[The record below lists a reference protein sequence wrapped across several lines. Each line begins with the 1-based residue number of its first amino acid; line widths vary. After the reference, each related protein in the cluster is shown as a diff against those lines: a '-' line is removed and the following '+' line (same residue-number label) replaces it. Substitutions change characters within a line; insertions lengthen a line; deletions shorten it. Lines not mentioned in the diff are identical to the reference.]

1 MIYRIITFDI
11 LIYCI
16 CIKNK
21 SQNLQLQ
28 EMDQPQL
35 TQEQI
40 MDVMLNGSFNHEA
53 TPSILGLQVP
63 NFVSTNSNLLD
74 NAQSTGLQ
82 ARYSVLL
89 GIIEELKKDVRPT
102 YAGSKTSAERLK
114 RNINLARIEI
124 RNCMQE
130 LDRIN

>member
-1 MIYRIITFDI
+1 
-11 LIYCI
+11 
-16 CIKNK
+16 
-21 SQNLQLQ
+21 
-28 EMDQPQL
+28 MDQL
-35 TQEQI
+35 SQEQA
-40 MDVMLNGSFNHEA
+40 MDVMFNGSFNHEA

-63 NFVSTNSNLLD
+63 NFVSTNSTLLN

-82 ARYSVLL
+82 AKYNVLL
-89 GIIEELKKDVRPT
+89 GIVEELKKDVRPT

-130 LDRIN
+130 LERCDQ

>member
-1 MIYRIITFDI
+1 
-11 LIYCI
+11 
-16 CIKNK
+16 
-21 SQNLQLQ
+21 
-28 EMDQPQL
+28 MD
-35 TQEQI
+35 
-40 MDVMLNGSFNHEA
+40 MMMNGFFNHEA

-63 NFVSTNSNLLD
+63 NFTSTNNNLLE

-82 ARYSVLL
+82 ARYNFLL

-130 LDRIN
+130 LDRFPDNQQTK

>member
-1 MIYRIITFDI
+1 M
-11 LIYCI
+11 
-16 CIKNK
+16 
-21 SQNLQLQ
+21 
-28 EMDQPQL
+28 
-35 TQEQI
+35 
-40 MDVMLNGSFNHEA
+40 MLNGFFNHEA

-63 NFVSTNSNLLD
+63 NFVANNSVLMS

-82 ARYSVLL
+82 ARYGVLL

-102 YAGSKTSAERLK
+102 FAGSKTSAERLK

-130 LDRIN
+130 LDRCDQQP

>member
-1 MIYRIITFDI
+1 
-11 LIYCI
+11 
-16 CIKNK
+16 
-21 SQNLQLQ
+21 
-28 EMDQPQL
+28 MDQL
-35 TQEQI
+35 SQEQA
-40 MDVMLNGSFNHEA
+40 MDVMLNGFFNHEA

-63 NFVSTNSNLLD
+63 NFVAANSTLLN

-82 ARYSVLL
+82 ARYNVLL
-89 GIIEELKKDVRPT
+89 GIIEELKKDIRPT

-130 LDRIN
+130 LERCEQ

>member
-1 MIYRIITFDI
+1 
-11 LIYCI
+11 
-16 CIKNK
+16 
-21 SQNLQLQ
+21 
-28 EMDQPQL
+28 MDQPQL

>member
-1 MIYRIITFDI
+1 
-11 LIYCI
+11 
-16 CIKNK
+16 
-21 SQNLQLQ
+21 
-28 EMDQPQL
+28 MDQPS
-35 TQEQI
+35 QEQA
-40 MDVMLNGSFNHEA
+40 MDMMLNGYINHEA

-63 NFVSTNSNLLD
+63 NFVSSNSTILN
-74 NAQSTGLQ
+74 NAHLNGLQ
-82 ARYSVLL
+82 ARYNVLL

-130 LDRIN
+130 LERSQLC

>member
-1 MIYRIITFDI
+1 
-11 LIYCI
+11 
-16 CIKNK
+16 
-21 SQNLQLQ
+21 
-28 EMDQPQL
+28 MDPPSFPQD
-35 TQEQI
+35 QI

-63 NFVSTNSNLLD
+63 NFTTTNSNLFN
-74 NAQSTGLQ
+74 NAQLTGLQ

-114 RNINLARIEI
+114 RNINLARVEI

-130 LDRIN
+130 LERINMH

>member
-1 MIYRIITFDI
+1 M
-11 LIYCI
+11 
-16 CIKNK
+16 
-21 SQNLQLQ
+21 
-28 EMDQPQL
+28 EQPQFS
-35 TQEQI
+35 QEQG
-40 MDVMLNGSFNHEA
+40 MDVMLNGFFNHEA

-63 NFVSTNSNLLD
+63 NFVATNSTLLA
-74 NAQSTGLQ
+74 NAQQAGLQ
-82 ARYSVLL
+82 AKYNLLL

-130 LDRIN
+130 LERCDQQASSL